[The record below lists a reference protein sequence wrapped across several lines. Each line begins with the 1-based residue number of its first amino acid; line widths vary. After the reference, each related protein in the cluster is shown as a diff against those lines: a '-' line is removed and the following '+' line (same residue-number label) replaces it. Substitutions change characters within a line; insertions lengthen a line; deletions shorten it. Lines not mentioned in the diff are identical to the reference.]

1 MRTEAKRITY
11 LGSFEFAVF
20 DGILAPPLH
29 LGKLELLD
37 GCLEIVE
44 RSPLGFDLS
53 LERAGSISFRISHH
67 SAADSRHTL
76 LDRRLRL
83 LDTLLK
89 VDTDGVHRSQPS
101 EQSIP
106 EDPKVCRGRV
116 ILYYQFL

>member
-1 MRTEAKRITY
+1 MKTEAKRITY
-11 LGSFEFAVF
+11 LGSFEFAFF
-20 DGILAPPLH
+20 DDILAPPLH
-29 LGKLELLD
+29 LAKLELLN
-37 GCLEIVE
+37 GCFEIVE

-53 LERAGSISFRISHH
+53 LERAGPISFRISHH
-67 SAADSRHTL
+67 PQVDSRHTL

-106 EDPKVCRGRV
+106 EDSKVCRRRV
-116 ILYYQFL
+116 ILYHQFL